1 MKNII
6 AILLIL
12 LMIRCE
18 NKIPDKISIVEK
30 SAIPKKDKKE
40 VLVYQKSL
48 QGIWYVPTLS
58 KSFIEIKG
66 NNWYTQS
73 EEFNIMVNHEVHWL
87 NSYQLELK
95 DIKNRDTISIIELTQ
110 EKLLYIGN
118 NSQDTIC
125 LVRTPQIA
133 SDGRY

>member
-110 EKLLYIGN
+110 EK
-118 NSQDTIC
+118 
-125 LVRTPQIA
+125 A
-133 SDGRY
+133 